1 MSHANIFRFLADLVT
16 YVAFVC
22 KKKITFVV

>member
-1 MSHANIFRFLADLVT
+1 MSHANIFRFLTDLVT

-22 KKKITFVV
+22 EKKITFVV

>member
-1 MSHANIFRFLADLVT
+1 MLHANIFRFLADLVT

-22 KKKITFVV
+22 EKKITFVV